1 MSANTEITGTAHA
14 ILPLQTFPSG
24 FSKQVLVINTGG
36 QYPQYV
42 PIEFTKD
49 RTKLL
54 EGIATGQ
61 EVTAQVDIR
70 GNEYQGKYYA
80 SLNGWKLEAGEKTA
94 HSQKRQQNDPP
105 PREDPADEYDEDDDV
120 PF

>member
-80 SLNGWKLEAGEKTA
+80 SLNGWKLEAGEK
-94 HSQKRQQNDPP
+94 RQQNEPP
-105 PREDPADEYDEDDDV
+105 PREDPADENDDDYI